1 MARHVLITAGAAGIG
16 LGIATL
22 FANRG
27 DRVTI
32 CDVDR
37 VALEQARSTLP
48 GVAAFP
54 ADVADAYA
62 MSCLIADAGPV
73 QVLINNAGVAG
84 PAAPL
89 EETDAGEWAR
99 CFAVNVHG
107 AFHAMAAVL
116 PAMRA
121 AGAGAIVNISTAS
134 TQTCIPLRSAYV
146 ASKWALE
153 GLTRNAARE
162 LGPAGIRVNAI
173 RPGFMDT
180 DRMRGIMARAAATS
194 GRDVAD
200 VEAEALGFI
209 SMRTKIQP
217 EEIGEMAWFLASD
230 AARHITGQIV
240 AVDGNVEW
248 EG

>member
-32 CDVDR
+32 CDVDPA
-37 VALEQARSTLP
+37 ALERARSSIP
-48 GVAAFP
+48 GIAAFQ
-54 ADVADAYA
+54 ADVADASA
-62 MSCLIADAGPV
+62 ISRLVAEAGPV

-84 PAAPL
+84 PSAPL
-89 EETDAGEWAR
+89 EKTDTEEWAR
-99 CFAVNVHG
+99 CFAINVHG

-162 LGPAGIRVNAI
+162 LGPVGIRVNAV

-180 DRMRGIMARAAATS
+180 DRMRGIMALAAAAS
-194 GRDVAD
+194 CREVAE

-230 AARHITGQIV
+230 TARHITGQIV